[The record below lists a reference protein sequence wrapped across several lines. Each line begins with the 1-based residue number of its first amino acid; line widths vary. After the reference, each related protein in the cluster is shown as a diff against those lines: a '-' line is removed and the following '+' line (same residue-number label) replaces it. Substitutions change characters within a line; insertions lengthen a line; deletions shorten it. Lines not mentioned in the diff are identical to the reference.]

1 MKKLYFL
8 IITLLCIGLTACGT
22 QSLSQKEV
30 LEKASEAVETLKGYS
45 IEMDYNIQAEELDM
59 KINGKGDVTHNPD
72 AMHMNMSVKIP
83 GMTMDFEMYVK
94 EKDVYMSM
102 FGEWLQLDPDEMG
115 IENFD
120 QLNKEEMDKLV
131 KFHDDF
137 NMKEKDG
144 KYVLSLS
151 AKGEGYEELIQSI
164 VESSLEDFS
173 GEMEGEINEIKVNNL
188 EMEIVVDKKSFMM
201 LEQTVKAELE
211 VDGEKMTIDGKAKIS
226 NINNVKAIEIPQ
238 EVIDSALEMEDSF
251 EMEGSMTIE
260 EIQELVD
267 YTIPQITEL
276 PEGYSYLDSYYD
288 ESYEVVTIDYE
299 KDWDNG
305 ISLSIYPSKEA
316 YGEVVED
323 ETTTS
328 VKVNGND
335 AFLSITDDMYIL
347 TWEQDGLF
355 LEIFGYGPSLSK
367 EIIMNVAESVK

>member
-8 IITLLCIGLTACGT
+8 IITLLCIVLTACGT